1 MERWWTTD
9 MAQQKYSEKIPSHF
23 HFVQN
28 KPHIEWP
35 GTKPNFSKKFPASNR
50 LDHAVSAPLSH
61 EQRLA
66 YGRFEFIKTEVI
78 NEQPP

>member
-9 MAQQKYSEKIPSHF
+9 MAQQKYSEKIHFHF

-28 KPHIEWP
+28 KPHIDWP
-35 GTKPNFSKKFPASNR
+35 GTKPNPS
-50 LDHAVSAPLSH
+50 VSAPLSH

-66 YGRFEFIKTEVI
+66 CGRFELIKTEVI
-78 NEQPP
+78 NEHPL